1 MLWLF
6 VFICN
11 IGLFFFPFL
20 SFPFDYFFRLDTYE
34 KFSFHCSTYRH
45 NGRNSNTVM
54 TLIRPWLGSRFTYA
68 VRTIIRFFFQFNT
81 NGTRSSRFNA
91 KNRRSCKMAPKRPW
105 LASRFIAVRSKNR
118 RSCKM
123 APNRPWLASRFIAVR
138 TKRKSGRMLTLIRK
152 MNQSFP

>member
-34 KFSFHCSTYRH
+34 KFSFHCSTYCH

-105 LASRFIAVRSKNR
+105 LASRFIAVR
-118 RSCKM
+118 
-123 APNRPWLASRFIAVR
+123 
-138 TKRKSGRMLTLIRK
+138 TKQKSGRILTLIWN